1 MTTRAKIVEKIK
13 KIKIDVLQM
22 VTAAIEIDI
31 FMSRKA
37 KKTKNV
43 CMFESKGKYSINN
56 NL

>member
-1 MTTRAKIVEKIK
+1 
-13 KIKIDVLQM
+13 M

-43 CMFESKGKYSINN
+43 CMFGSKGKYSINN

>member
-1 MTTRAKIVEKIK
+1 MTTRAKVVEKIK

-37 KKTKNV
+37 KKT
-43 CMFESKGKYSINN
+43 
-56 NL
+56 